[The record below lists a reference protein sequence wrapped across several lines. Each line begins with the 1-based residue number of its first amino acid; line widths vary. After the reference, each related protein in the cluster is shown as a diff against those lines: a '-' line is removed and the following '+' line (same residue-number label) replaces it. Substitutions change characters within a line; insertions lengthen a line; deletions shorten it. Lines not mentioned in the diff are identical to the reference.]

1 MVALAVR
8 RHMMPGVT
16 LIAFIA
22 AVLPAG
28 GPGLRHLALG
38 FPLLALYWLVEWLGI
53 QGTYEGRLP
62 RRRSTMLLRVAW
74 LAGLVLC
81 VADALWLHW
90 TPWQGAAVQAAGAV
104 VFLAGIGLRLW
115 SMRALS
121 GAFSYDIKVVQGHEL
136 VRRGP
141 YRVLRH
147 PAYTGLIL
155 WSAGFALWNPSL
167 PGLVLVVALTVQEVA
182 FRVREEER
190 LLAAHFGDAWR
201 EHVAATWAVVPLVW

>member
-1 MVALAVR
+1 MA
-8 RHMMPGVT
+8 
-16 LIAFIA
+16 AFVA

-28 GPGLRHLALG
+28 ASGIRHLALG
-38 FPLLALYWLVEWLGI
+38 VPLLALYWLVEWLGI
-53 QGTYEGRLP
+53 EGTYEGRLP
-62 RRRSTMLLRVAW
+62 RRRSTMLLRAAW
-74 LAGLVLC
+74 LGGLVLC
-81 VADALWLHW
+81 VLDFLWFHW
-90 TPWQGAAVQAAGAV
+90 TPWQGAPVQAAGAL
-104 VFLAGIGLRLW
+104 VFLGGVALRLW
-115 SMRALS
+115 SMRTLAR
-121 GAFSYDIKVVQGHEL
+121 AFSYDIKVVAGHEL

-167 PGLVLVVALTVQEVA
+167 PGLVLLVALTVQEVA

-201 EHVAATWAVVPLVW
+201 EHTEATWAVVPMIW